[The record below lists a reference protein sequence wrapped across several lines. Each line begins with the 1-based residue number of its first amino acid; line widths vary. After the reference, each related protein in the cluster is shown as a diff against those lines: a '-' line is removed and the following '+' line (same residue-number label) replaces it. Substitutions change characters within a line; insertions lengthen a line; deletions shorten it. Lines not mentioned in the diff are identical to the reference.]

1 METKQIT
8 FIVFMLVMLGV
19 FGYTIHR
26 LWGFIGLTKAGFPID
41 KIGERINLTLKVAFG
56 QTKILDRPIIGIIH
70 ALVWWGF
77 LIITVGTAEMIFDG
91 IWSRTN
97 ITFLRSSL

>member
-41 KIGERINLTLKVAFG
+41 KIGERINLTLKSCF
-56 QTKILDRPIIGIIH
+56 
-70 ALVWWGF
+70 W
-77 LIITVGTAEMIFDG
+77 
-91 IWSRTN
+91 TN
-97 ITFLRSSL
+97 KNIR